1 MIQKI
6 KIIKTLIIIFSLSLS
21 FSANA
26 QTVEEIIKGRKA
38 MFSENYQNAKK
49 ISILLK
55 SKRIEEAKPLMKKIS
70 DNYIKL
76 LDYFPEN
83 AKEGFKTGALPSI
96 WENKDE
102 FNALMKKASDDMIKL
117 AKAIDTAEDL
127 RENVY
132 VRESLETSQLSAKSG
147 TRFRSVSK
155 ETNPPKISTTMAAD
169 VVSEVRCGSK
179 VGGSAHNLLNT
190 PPASISEPT
199 DASAIVL
206 ISDFS
211 LGTEEDIGDVDSD
224 EEMAPS

>member
-6 KIIKTLIIIFSLSLS
+6 KIIKTLIIIFSLC
-21 FSANA
+21 FPFTCKA
-26 QTVEEIIKGRKA
+26 QTAEEIIKGRKA

-55 SKRIEEAKPLMKKIS
+55 SKKIEEAKPLMKKIS

-83 AKEGFKTGALPSI
+83 TKEGFKTEALPTI

-127 RENVY
+127 RAAQKELMWSNC
-132 VRESLETSQLSAKSG
+132 SACHSK
-147 TRFRSVSK
+147 FR
-155 ETNPPKISTTMAAD
+155 
-169 VVSEVRCGSK
+169 
-179 VGGSAHNLLNT
+179 
-190 PPASISEPT
+190 
-199 DASAIVL
+199 
-206 ISDFS
+206 
-211 LGTEEDIGDVDSD
+211 
-224 EEMAPS
+224 APH

>member
-6 KIIKTLIIIFSLSLS
+6 KIIKTLIIFSLC
-21 FSANA
+21 FPFTANA

-55 SKRIEEAKPLMKKIS
+55 SKKIEEAKPLMKKIS

-83 AKEGFKTGALPSI
+83 TKEGFKTEALPTI

-117 AKAIDTAEDL
+117 AKAIETAEDL
-127 RENVY
+127 RAAQKELMWSNCTACH
-132 VRESLETSQLSAKSG
+132 S
-147 TRFRSVSK
+147 RFR
-155 ETNPPKISTTMAAD
+155 
-169 VVSEVRCGSK
+169 
-179 VGGSAHNLLNT
+179 
-190 PPASISEPT
+190 
-199 DASAIVL
+199 
-206 ISDFS
+206 
-211 LGTEEDIGDVDSD
+211 
-224 EEMAPS
+224 APH

>member
-1 MIQKI
+1 MMQKI

-83 AKEGFKTGALPSI
+83 TKEGFKTEALPNI
-96 WENKDE
+96 WENKDD
-102 FNALMKKASDDMIKL
+102 FNALMKKASEDMIKL

-127 RENVY
+127 RAVQKELMWSNC
-132 VRESLETSQLSAKSG
+132 SACHS
-147 TRFRSVSK
+147 RFR
-155 ETNPPKISTTMAAD
+155 
-169 VVSEVRCGSK
+169 
-179 VGGSAHNLLNT
+179 
-190 PPASISEPT
+190 
-199 DASAIVL
+199 
-206 ISDFS
+206 
-211 LGTEEDIGDVDSD
+211 
-224 EEMAPS
+224 APH